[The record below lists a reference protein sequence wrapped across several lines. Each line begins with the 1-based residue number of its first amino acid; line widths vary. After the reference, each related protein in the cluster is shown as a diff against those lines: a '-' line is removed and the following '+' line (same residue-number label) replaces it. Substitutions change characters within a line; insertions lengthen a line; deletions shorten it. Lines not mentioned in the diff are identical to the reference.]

1 MIGISKIKKPME
13 PNWRLYALAVFVA
26 VLSLWAVFHVFP
38 LLLYVLSVL
47 ASILLGALLAV
58 FRGSPARRA
67 RESYPPAPRPA
78 IDAVLSRV
86 KLYPPPTVRPTLFSS
101 GVDAR
106 IKEVLDLTLRHHL
119 VPAYRRI
126 ARDEEAFFASV
137 LTEAWSVLAG
147 LLRQLQA
154 VDTTRLAMQDVAE
167 ALRAHFEHF
176 HGIHFRDPSRLPKFP
191 MLDQFPYLESREREL
206 EFLRE
211 ACEVLLCVGL
221 PRELLE
227 CSPVRV
233 LLREYLACQVVLPA
247 IDMLVDPDYLNQ
259 KLLGYLQRREEKQRA
274 THRKGHYETFEDFM
288 KQVRRCD
295 NVDELL
301 QMREFII
308 TEIVQ
313 AKAVKRMKLSRATG
327 IQGSHFPI
335 PISAEKARVLMQ
347 RDLTQYIAQLSTA
360 KTLCERKLRE
370 HSGTDYDPEGLAS
383 TRTEHEAHK
392 VSPPVGV
399 SFETLMRHATARQY
413 LQQFLERC
421 GFSHLLLFWE
431 VLEELQG
438 SPPDTF
444 HKGVRLLYE
453 EYLGPSAPNAVYASP
468 DFVESVRQYLEGEGE
483 GADCSASLLAMQD
496 SIWDEL
502 HEQFYES
509 FISSEEFRAFLQ
521 SSVEVSN
528 GCPPSLA
535 LDTPCGD
542 SGSLPAPG
550 EGGHRSRLLELRQRL
565 EEKEDQ
571 LAAMP
576 EGEPSS
582 SLAQR
587 RQALHRD
594 RSLLAEEVKRLEHY
608 IDHTEEWFGTIG
620 QWSIEVPSVDLS
632 KAGNYDK
639 DPLFVLVVHR
649 PGTGPWQ
656 QGSSADHAP
665 SSDLVEDLHPRGQG
679 SSGDEAVSE
688 GEVGLQSQAG
698 WVVGRRLSEF
708 EDLHSKVSQVC
719 PGLHLPSLPTR
730 RLNPLA
736 RPDAGSKYWLRYRRS
751 LQLYLQAIMRH
762 RQLQESEEVFNFLS
776 PASEH
781 LRKSSLLP
789 PERRRAFHLLS
800 VPAMFS
806 REAVEEEGGADR
818 VILLMREVFELD
830 EWSKV
835 WRKQLMELAQLTFG
849 RSLDRE
855 LHEFMSW
862 IVSEPMLIFYLESFR
877 DAMWPGGRPAP
888 PTPTRS
894 DEEKA
899 HTKDEAK
906 QRFIQSS
913 PQSLMTVLG
922 QRNCQIGFVKIF
934 DSLQDCRANRQLFY
948 SLFELLLS
956 ALVPELSGPNPED
969 SSAAGD
975 SRR

>member
-1 MIGISKIKKPME
+1 ME
-13 PNWRLYALAVFVA
+13 PYWRQYALAALVA
-26 VLSLWAVFHVFP
+26 VLSLWAVFHIFP
-38 LLLYVLSVL
+38 LFLYVLSMLV
-47 ASILLGALLAV
+47 AILLGALLAV
-58 FRGSPARRA
+58 FRGSPARRSRA
-67 RESYPPAPRPA
+67 SYPPAPRAA
-78 IDAVLSRV
+78 IDGVLSRV
-86 KLYPPPTVRPTLFSS
+86 KLYPPPTMRPTLFSS

-137 LTEAWSVLAG
+137 LSEAWTVLAG
-147 LLRQLQA
+147 LLRQLQT

-191 MLDQFPYLESREREL
+191 MLDQFPYLESREHEL

-221 PRELLE
+221 PKELLE
-227 CSPVRV
+227 CSPVRL
-233 LLREYLACQVVLPA
+233 LLREYFACQVVLPT
-247 IDMLVDPDYLNQ
+247 IDALCDPDYLNQ
-259 KLLGYLQRREEKQRA
+259 RLLSHLQRREERQHA
-274 THRKGHYETFEDFM
+274 TQKKGHYETFEDFM
-288 KQVRRCD
+288 KQVKRCD
-295 NVDELL
+295 NTDELL

-370 HSGTDYDPEGLAS
+370 HSGMDYDPEGLTAA
-383 TRTEHEAHK
+383 RTEHEAHK

-399 SFETLMRHATARQY
+399 PFDTLMQHASARQY
-413 LQQFLERC
+413 MQQFLERC

-438 SPPDTF
+438 SPPDSF
-444 HKGVRLLYE
+444 HKGVRALYE
-453 EYLGPSAPNAVYASP
+453 EYLSPSAPNAVYASP
-468 DFVESVRQYLEGEGE
+468 DFVESVRQYLEGEG
-483 GADCSASLLAMQD
+483 ADCSASLLAMQE
-496 SIWDEL
+496 SIWEEL

-521 SSVEVSN
+521 TSVEASN
-528 GCPPSLA
+528 DCLPSLA
-535 LDTPCGD
+535 LDGPGGN
-542 SGSLPAPG
+542 SGSLPVLG
-550 EGGHRSRLLELRQRL
+550 EGGHKHRLLVLRQQL

-576 EGEPSS
+576 EGEQSS

-594 RSLLAEEVKRLEHY
+594 RSLLAEEVKKLEHY

-620 QWSIEVPSVDLS
+620 QWSIEVTAVDLS

-639 DPLFVLVVHR
+639 DPLFVVVVHR
-649 PGTGPWQ
+649 PGAAVRQ
-656 QGSSADHAP
+656 QSCSADHTP
-665 SSDLVEDLHPRGQG
+665 TSDLVEDLRSPGQG
-679 SSGDEAVSE
+679 ASGDEAVAE
-688 GEVGLQSQAG
+688 GGADLQSQAG

-708 EDLHSKVSQVC
+708 EDLHSKVSQIC

-736 RPDAGSKYWLRYRRS
+736 RRDAGSKYWLRYRRS
-751 LQLYLQAIMRH
+751 LQHYLEGIMQH
-762 RQLQESEEVFNFLS
+762 RKLQESEEVFNFLS

-789 PERRRAFHLLS
+789 PERKRAFHLLS
-800 VPAMFS
+800 VPAMFSS

-862 IVSEPMLIFYLESFR
+862 IVSEPMLIFYLETFR
-877 DAMWPGGRPAP
+877 DAMWPGGQPAP

-934 DSLQDCRANRQLFY
+934 DGLQDCHANRQLFY
-948 SLFELLLS
+948 SLFELFLT
-956 ALVPELSGPNPED
+956 ALVPELAGAATED
-969 SSAAGD
+969 AAAERD
-975 SRR
+975 SRQ

>member
-1 MIGISKIKKPME
+1 MDGTY
-13 PNWRLYALAVFVA
+13 WRFYVLAALVA
-26 VLSLWAVFHVFP
+26 ALSLWAVFHIFP
-38 LLLYVLSVL
+38 FLLYVLSIFV
-47 ASILLGALLAV
+47 SILLGALLAV

-67 RESYPPAPRPA
+67 RESYPLAPRPA
-78 IDAVLSRV
+78 IDGVLSRV
-86 KLYPPPTVRPTLFSS
+86 KLYPPPTMRPMLFSS
-101 GVDAR
+101 SVDAR

-119 VPAYRRI
+119 MPTYRRI

-137 LTEAWSVLAG
+137 LSEAWSVLAG
-147 LLRQLQA
+147 LLRQLQG
-154 VDTTRLAMQDVAE
+154 VDTTRLATQDVAE

-176 HGIHFRDPSRLPKFP
+176 HGIHFRDSSRLPKFP
-191 MLDQFPYLESREREL
+191 MLDQFPYLESREHEL
-206 EFLRE
+206 EFLRQ
-211 ACEVLLCVGL
+211 ACEVLLCVSL
-221 PRELLE
+221 PKALLE

-233 LLREYLACQVVLPA
+233 LLREYLACQVVLPT
-247 IDMLVDPDYLNQ
+247 IDVLCDPDYLNL

-274 THRKGHYETFEDFM
+274 TRRKGHYETFEDFM
-288 KQVRRCD
+288 KQVKRCD
-295 NVDELL
+295 NTDELL

-370 HSGTDYDPEGLAS
+370 HSGMDYDPEGLTSA
-383 TRTEHEAHK
+383 RTEHEAHK
-392 VSPPVGV
+392 VTPPVGV
-399 SFETLMRHATARQY
+399 PFDTLMQHVTARQC
-413 LQQFLERC
+413 LQQFLDRC

-438 SPPDTF
+438 SPPDSF
-444 HKGVRLLYE
+444 HKGVRALYE
-453 EYLGPSAPNAVYASP
+453 GYLSPSAPNAVYTCP
-468 DFVESVRQYLEGEGE
+468 EFVESVRQYLEGE
-483 GADCSASLLAMQD
+483 GADCSASLLAMQE
-496 SIWDEL
+496 SIWEEL

-521 SSVEVSN
+521 TSVEVSN
-528 GCPPSLA
+528 GWLSSLA
-535 LDTPCGD
+535 PETP
-542 SGSLPAPG
+542 SGEASSLPFLE
-550 EGGHRSRLLELRQRL
+550 EGGHKHRLQVLQQQLK
-565 EEKEDQ
+565 EKEGQ

-576 EGEPSS
+576 EGEQSS

-587 RQALHRD
+587 RKMLRREH
-594 RSLLAEEVKRLEHY
+594 SLLEDEVKRLEHY
-608 IDHTEEWFGTIG
+608 IDHTEEWFCTIG
-620 QWSIEVPSVDLS
+620 QWSIDITSVDLS
-632 KAGNYDK
+632 KDGNHDK
-639 DPLFVLVVHR
+639 DPLFVVVVHR
-649 PGTGPWQ
+649 SGAGLRQ
-656 QGSSADHAP
+656 QSTSVDHTHT
-665 SSDLVEDLHPRGQG
+665 SDLMGELHPPGQVP
-679 SSGDEAVSE
+679 SVDEGVSE
-688 GEVGLQSQAG
+688 TKVDLQTQAG

-719 PGLHLPSLPTR
+719 PGLHLPSLPVR

-736 RPDAGSKYWLRYRRS
+736 RPDAGSKYWRHYRHS
-751 LQLYLQAIMRH
+751 LQLYLETIMQH
-762 RQLQESEEVFNFLS
+762 KKLQESEEVFNFLS

-789 PERRRAFHLLS
+789 PERKRAFHLLS
-800 VPAMFS
+800 MPAMFS
-806 REAVEEEGGADR
+806 SKEPVEDEGGADR

-862 IVSEPMLIFYLESFR
+862 IVSEPMLIFYIETFR
-877 DAMWPGGRPAP
+877 DAMWPGGQPAP

-899 HTKDEAK
+899 RTKDEAK

-934 DSLQDCRANRQLFY
+934 EGLQDCHANRQLFY
-948 SLFELLLS
+948 SLFELFLT
-956 ALVPELSGPNPED
+956 ALVPELADTGT
-969 SSAAGD
+969 AGATVGKD
-975 SRR
+975 RRQ